1 MRIRILFV
9 STALFASGACASV
22 MNPYEGDFT
31 CPKTNNGKCVS
42 INEAYEESI
51 NGKKVEK
58 PKAETKPV
66 SMHKRDES
74 YLDSNGIQIY
84 DIKKPVKEL
93 KGDSENENNL
103 ELLEP
108 SQMYQDALYS
118 EMSALIKE
126 PVTPV
131 VRVPNTVRVLL
142 LPYKDDESE
151 GEMLFMYRYV
161 FFILEKPYWILDGYT
176 NIKEE

>member
-1 MRIRILFV
+1 MRLKILVVSIALFV
-9 STALFASGACASV
+9 LDGCASV

-31 CPKTNNGKCVS
+31 CPKTKNGKCVS

-51 NGKKVEK
+51 SGKEQEK
-58 PKAETKPV
+58 PEGDTKPV
-66 SMHKRDES
+66 SKEKQGEP
-74 YLDSNGIQIY
+74 YLDSNGMQISGSG
-84 DIKKPVKEL
+84 KPEKES
-93 KGDSENENNL
+93 KEDSEKVKDL

-108 SQMYQDALYS
+108 GKMYQDALYS

-131 VRVPNTVRVLL
+131 VRVPNTVRVLH

-161 FFILEKPYWILDGYT
+161 FFILEKPYWVLDGYP
-176 NIKEE
+176 NIKDE

>member
-1 MRIRILFV
+1 MRLRILLVSAVLFV
-9 STALFASGACASV
+9 SACASV

-31 CPKTNNGKCVS
+31 CPKTHNGKCVS

-51 NGKKVEK
+51 NGGKVEK
-58 PKAETKPV
+58 SELEPKSVWKP
-66 SMHKRDES
+66 RQDES
-74 YLDSNGIQIY
+74 SLDSNGMQIY
-84 DIKKPVKEL
+84 DNEKPAIRLKEN
-93 KGDSENENNL
+93 SEKENSL

-108 SQMYQDALYS
+108 SEMYQDALYS

-161 FFILEKPYWILDGYT
+161 FFILEKPYWVLDGYP
-176 NIKEE
+176 NLDEE

>member
-1 MRIRILFV
+1 MFV
-9 STALFASGACASV
+9 STALFASACASV

-31 CPKTNNGKCVS
+31 CPKTHNGKCVS

-51 NGKKVEK
+51 NGKKIEK
-58 PKAETKPV
+58 PKLKSKQVSKPTQ
-66 SMHKRDES
+66 DES
-74 YLDSNGIQIY
+74 FLDSNGMQLY
-84 DIKKPVKEL
+84 EFEKPVKKL
-93 KGDSENENNL
+93 KENSEKENSL

-108 SQMYQDALYS
+108 SEMYQDALYS

-142 LPYKDDESE
+142 LPYKDDETE

-161 FFILEKPYWILDGYT
+161 FFILEKPYWILDGYP
-176 NIKEE
+176 NIKDE